1 MQNALFKIAA
11 KQCSLLLI
19 MLDVWVWRKN
29 PIHLLEFFL
38 SYIKSCIWT
47 YTRCPK
53 NALLAHFLV
62 SVLGGVFSGGNKPK
76 GLKVAKEDKRSKGL
90 MVNGLDG

>member
-1 MQNALFKIAA
+1 MGLEEKSNPPSGIFFVIHQKLH
-11 KQCSLLLI
+11 
-19 MLDVWVWRKN
+19 LD
-29 PIHLLEFFL
+29 I
-38 SYIKSCIWT
+38 